1 MDTRINDI
9 LVTDK
14 HGFGRRGD
22 FMSKDNTTILQAV
35 RGEITKISHVEA
47 IVNAANRSLLGGGG
61 VDGAIHRAAGGRDT
75 DINPCGNSVRI
86 AVRTVINLFAAG

>member
-22 FMSKDNTTILQAV
+22 FMSKDNNQMLRAT
-35 RGEITKISHVEA
+35 RGDITKISDVEA
-47 IVNAANRSLLGGGG
+47 IVNAANTSHLGGGG
-61 VDGAIHRAAGGRDT
+61 VDGAIH
-75 DINPCGNSVRI
+75 
-86 AVRTVINLFAAG
+86 